1 MDIQF
6 FDDPLEAPNKRED
19 VRLKELGLYVYE
31 DGRRVA
37 VGFNLT
43 PFIER
48 PCIEVRVVNARGEK
62 AGWLNII
69 ETLDTNFSL
78 TMHMRDAEPT
88 EIYEATAVVYYQTPE
103 TERMDVHQVVKR
115 FDMTRPGEQ

>member
-6 FDDPLEAPNKRED
+6 FDDPLEAPKSRED

-48 PCIEVRVVNARGEK
+48 PCIEVQVVNARGEK
-62 AGWLNII
+62 AGWLNVID
-69 ETLDTNFSL
+69 TLDANFSL
-78 TMHMRDAEPT
+78 TMHMRDGRPT
-88 EIYEATAVVYYQTPE
+88 ELYEVTAVVYYQTPE
-103 TERMDVHQVVKR
+103 SERMDVDRVARQ
-115 FDMTRPGEQ
+115 FDMTKPGEQ